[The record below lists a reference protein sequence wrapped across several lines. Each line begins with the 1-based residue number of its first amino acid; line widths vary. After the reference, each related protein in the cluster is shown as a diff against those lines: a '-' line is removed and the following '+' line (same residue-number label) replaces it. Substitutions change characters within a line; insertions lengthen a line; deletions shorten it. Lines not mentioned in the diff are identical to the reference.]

1 MAPLR
6 VRSRRLTYRFYI
18 PLISRLFPNFIITL
32 PRMSL
37 ATMMR
42 TLTSRALYM
51 LGPVLIVATCGI
63 VYSLSYTFWNIVIPL
78 RYHTYSSAA
87 AIIHQ
92 TIVIVLVANII
103 FNYFA
108 CVMTRNFP
116 GAHYEKVVRQLALAT
131 GFEYPDNEEEVEMW
145 RSSWREL
152 VNGRLRRTRLNDR
165 AKLNRKYGLDEES
178 GMSPEECLK
187 HDDGS
192 TEDMHDIMRKAGIQ
206 PRGPGKTWMWI
217 GPQDWTYHD
226 RTRMPKPPRAHFDSV
241 TQTLVLNMDH
251 YCPWMFNTIGYFN
264 YRYFVNFVMFV
275 SIGMIYGAFITYH
288 PFMLLDS
295 VDYHM
300 QITQSRKLFLDAA
313 EEDQFHRKATFRYS
327 EVQHLIPGVPTPHE
341 SMPLAFCFMICV
353 AVGLSVTILFS
364 FHLYLICTAQTT
376 IEFHGNNMKKARCEE
391 VGETYSNTY
400 DLGVKRNFEQVWGRF
415 NSWHKFWIVLLPSLR
430 EPEFLPVP
438 IKGIDG
444 RREKWKI
451 GESEDNEES
460 VELLQ
465 V

>member
-1 MAPLR
+1 
-6 VRSRRLTYRFYI
+6 
-18 PLISRLFPNFIITL
+18 
-32 PRMSL
+32 MSL
-37 ATMMR
+37 AAMMR
-42 TLTSRALYM
+42 TLASRALYM
-51 LGPVLIVATCGI
+51 LGPVLIVVTCGI

-78 RYHTYSSAA
+78 RYHTYSSAT

-92 TIVIVLVANII
+92 IIVIVLVANII

-116 GAHYEKVVRQLALAT
+116 GEHYEKVVRQLALAT
-131 GFEYPDNEEEVEMW
+131 GFEYPENEEEVGKW

-152 VNGRLRRTRLNDR
+152 VNERSRRRRMNDR

-178 GMSPEECLK
+178 GVISEECPSQEG
-187 HDDGS
+187 DGREATS
-192 TEDMHDIMRKAGIQ
+192 HNEIMRKAGIQ
-206 PRGPGKTWMWI
+206 PRGPGKTWMWL
-217 GPQDWTYHD
+217 GPQDWSYDD

-241 TQTLVLNMDH
+241 TKALVLNMDH

-275 SIGMIYGAFITYH
+275 SIGMMYGAIITYH
-288 PFMLLDS
+288 PFMLIDS
-295 VDYHM
+295 VDYHL
-300 QITQSRKLFLDAA
+300 QISQSRTLFLDASK
-313 EEDQFHRKATFRYS
+313 EDQFHRKATFHYS

-341 SMPLAFCFMICV
+341 QMPLAFCFMICV
-353 AVGLSVTILFS
+353 AVGLSVTILFC

-376 IEFHGNNMKKARCEE
+376 IEFHGNNMKKARSKEI
-391 VGETYSNTY
+391 GERFSNTY
-400 DLGVKRNFEQVWGRF
+400 DLGLKRNIEQVWGRF
-415 NSWHKFWIVLLPSLR
+415 KGWHTFMIVLLPSLR

-438 IKGIDG
+438 MKGNDG

-451 GESEDNEES
+451 GESKDNEES